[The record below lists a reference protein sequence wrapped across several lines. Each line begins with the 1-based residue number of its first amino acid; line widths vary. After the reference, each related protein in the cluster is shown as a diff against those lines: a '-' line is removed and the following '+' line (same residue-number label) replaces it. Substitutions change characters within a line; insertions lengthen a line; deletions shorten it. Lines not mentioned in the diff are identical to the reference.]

1 MDALDFG
8 REEIRSRL
16 DNARFHPLDVHI
28 DQINN
33 PMGTQNFLQRN
44 DIDNDTAP
52 SGAVLDERSSAIR
65 FGSFAPRAVSF
76 PINDWPYQ
84 LSGFGRSFERW
95 TKKTRF
101 PGMSPTA
108 ASMIEKSSIQLFVM
122 CSRAQPHLG

>member
-1 MDALDFG
+1 MGGNVDALDFG

-44 DIDNDTAP
+44 DIDNDTAS

-65 FGSFAPRAVSF
+65 FGSLAPRCRQFPNQMTGCTSCLGLAVR
-76 PINDWPYQ
+76 
-84 LSGFGRSFERW
+84 LSDGPKRYVFLGCR
-95 TKKTRF
+95 
-101 PGMSPTA
+101 
-108 ASMIEKSSIQLFVM
+108 
-122 CSRAQPHLG
+122 QPRHR